1 MIPVFFCCFVVFA
14 LWLRYELNNSNKAPD
29 TESDEFWKRERESN
43 FIPKKDISNLDY
55 IQVPL
60 DSFPFCDDTT
70 DEKLADLQDKVRTG
84 AGKKML
90 NLTGQTNT
98 DLKFAYGSANY
109 PLLADY
115 DQNFTVFIRN
125 LYAWAKY
132 LHETDKIPEARLL
145 LEFGVSCRSDVSGN
159 YYLLGSIYLKD
170 DELDAFHHLLEQ
182 AENIPGSRKDTI
194 ISHLTTM
201 LQEYGL
207 S

>member
-1 MIPVFFCCFVVFA
+1 MIPVFFCCFVVFL
-14 LWLRYELNNSNKAPD
+14 LWLRYEMKHSNETSD
-29 TESDEFWKRERESN
+29 TESDAFWERERESN

-60 DSFPFCDDTT
+60 DAFPFCDDTT
-70 DEKLADLQDKVRTG
+70 DEKLADLQDKVRAC

-90 NLTGQTNT
+90 NLTGMTNT

-132 LHETDKIPEARLL
+132 LHETDKIPEARVL

-159 YYLLGSIYLKD
+159 YYLLGSICLEND
-170 DELDAFHHLLEQ
+170 DLASFHRLLEQ
-182 AENIPGSRKDTI
+182 AKDIPGSRKDAI
-194 ISHLTTM
+194 ISRLTTM

>member
-1 MIPVFFCCFVVFA
+1 MIPVFFCCFVVFV
-14 LWLRYELNNSNKAPD
+14 LWLRYEMNHSSETPN
-29 TESDEFWKRERESN
+29 TESDTFWERERQSN
-43 FIPKKDISNLDY
+43 FIPKKDISQLDY

-60 DSFPFCDDTT
+60 ETFPFCDDTA

-90 NLTGQTNT
+90 NLTGKTNT

-115 DQNFTVFIRN
+115 DQNFTVFIRS
-125 LYAWAKY
+125 LYAWANY
-132 LHETDKIPEARLL
+132 LHETGKIPEAQLL
-145 LEFGVSCRSDVSGN
+145 LEFGVACRSDVSGN
-159 YYLLGSIYLKD
+159 YYLLGSIYLKND
-170 DELDAFHHLLEQ
+170 DLDAFQRLLRQ
-182 AENIPGSRKDTI
+182 AEDIPGSRKDTI
-194 ISHLTTM
+194 IPHLTAM